1 MTKELVSGVTGGD
14 LKNVIDYAEQD
25 IYEYFGADNDIWKAD
40 RHELLGI
47 IGGMSGILELI

>member
-25 IYEYFGADNDIWKAD
+25 IYEYFGADNDIWKAG
-40 RHELLGI
+40 RT
-47 IGGMSGILELI
+47 